1 MWKLGN
7 AQSSLHLYPCPTECP
22 DEAGANNRVADDLQ
36 TWEICL
42 IAFEDFSPV
51 KWLVFPQVQQ

>member
-1 MWKLGN
+1 MHK
-7 AQSSLHLYPCPTECP
+7 SSLHLYPCPTECP

-36 TWEICL
+36 TLEICL
-42 IAFEDFSPV
+42 IAFEDFFPV

>member
-1 MWKLGN
+1 MHK
-7 AQSSLHLYPCPTECP
+7 SSLHLYPCPTECP

-36 TWEICL
+36 TLEICL